1 MRLRDISE
9 FAREY
14 QPAVTK
20 LYSSERADNLGM
32 FIIKEIA
39 DLHKDS
45 GSELEQFKRV
55 ADALRTQAVHLHV
68 VIEGFDRKIKKL
80 QG

>member
-1 MRLRDISE
+1 MLRDMTE
-9 FAREY
+9 FARVH
-14 QPAVTK
+14 QPAVTET
-20 LYSSERADNLGM
+20 YSSERADNLGM
-32 FIIKEIA
+32 FIVKEIA

-45 GSELEQFKRV
+45 GSELEQFKRL
-55 ADALRTQAVHLHV
+55 AEALRVQARCLNM